1 MGQLIAFL
9 IRFRAFFVFL
19 ILEAICFWFIIGNN
33 DYQRAAFINGASGF
47 MGSVN
52 ATSKGIQDYFT
63 LQRINQELAT
73 ENAQLRELLQ
83 SDRAFLYDTLTIE
96 QVKENDSIRFIFEP
110 AEVIQ
115 NNFRNTNNFFMIN
128 KGRKDS
134 IAEGMGV
141 INSFGVV
148 GKIRSVS
155 EEFAQGISVLNTR
168 NPISIKHAPSER
180 SGTLVWEGRDPKYAE
195 VLYITPDVDVQLG
208 DTLCTSSYNA
218 IFPKDIMVGT
228 VSEISIDD
236 NNTYLIIKARL
247 SVDFA
252 KLSYVYV
259 IRNQKKAQMDSLN
272 NNNPI
277 ESNE

>member
-110 AEVIQ
+110 
-115 NNFRNTNNFFMIN
+115 
-128 KGRKDS
+128 GR
-134 IAEGMGV
+134 G
-141 INSFGVV
+141 
-148 GKIRSVS
+148 
-155 EEFAQGISVLNTR
+155 
-168 NPISIKHAPSER
+168 H
-180 SGTLVWEGRDPKYAE
+180 PK
-195 VLYITPDVDVQLG
+195 
-208 DTLCTSSYNA
+208 
-218 IFPKDIMVGT
+218 
-228 VSEISIDD
+228 
-236 NNTYLIIKARL
+236 
-247 SVDFA
+247 
-252 KLSYVYV
+252 
-259 IRNQKKAQMDSLN
+259 
-272 NNNPI
+272 
-277 ESNE
+277 